1 MPTVEF
7 VRPTGEAK
15 GSINQ
20 GGDLKNELRLVT
32 GAHPGNDIAQEG
44 RRGRGSGAAFADGG
58 AGCAQASGLRFPHVP
73 RIAVPPGRVQFANAR
88 TKRGP

>member
-32 GAHPGNDIAQEG
+32 GVT
-44 RRGRGSGAAFADGG
+44 GSFSALF
-58 AGCAQASGLRFPHVP
+58 CL
-73 RIAVPPGRVQFANAR
+73 
-88 TKRGP
+88 